1 MAYSTIKRKH
11 CKCEEGC
18 KKMPSM
24 GFSGYYYAHA
34 PQEIKDKQGLKAKRG
49 YQNSLSRTRSN
60 ALAKK
65 VRSYGKENVG
75 IKTPE
80 IKSQEQWYLDRRD
93 EMLNVCAECGAGT
106 NVKDD
111 KYYRWSVCHIV
122 PKSLVPSVATYE
134 HNWIELCQHH
144 HQEFDNTFDRAAAM
158 KCFQEAKMK
167 FRLFQ
172 KLIPANE
179 LRKVN
184 PHLLT

>member
-1 MAYSTIKRKH
+1 MAYSSIKPKK
-11 CKCEEGC
+11 CKCKEDC

-24 GFSGYYYAHA
+24 GFGGYYYSHA
-34 PQEIKDKQGLKAKRG
+34 PQEIKDADNMRLKM
-49 YQNSLSRTRSN
+49 
-60 ALAKK
+60 
-65 VRSYGKENVG
+65 
-75 IKTPE
+75 PE
-80 IKSQEQWYLDRRD
+80 IKPQEQWYLDRRD
-93 EMLNVCAECGAGT
+93 EMTGICIECGLGT

-158 KCFQEAKMK
+158 KCFREAKMK

-184 PHLLT
+184 PHLLS